1 LIHSIPLANSYG
13 FDGEFPCSDHQDS
26 SGFIT
31 IGSGLTEKVTALQ
44 VQEYYL
50 LGAIIFI
57 GLRRWEEALLFL
69 EFVITSPSHNT
80 ATGFMLEAYQKW
92 MLVACLARGHVSFR
106 ELRQQIDSASNS
118 IVGAGS

>member
-1 LIHSIPLANSYG
+1 MLEEALPVLDNVIHSIPLATSHG

-31 IGSGLTEKVTALQ
+31 NGSGLTEKITVQQ

-57 GLRRWEEALLFL
+57 GLRRWEDALLFL
-69 EFVITSPSHNT
+69 EFVITSPSQNT
-80 ATGFMLEAYQKW
+80 ATGYMLEAYQKW
-92 MLVACLARGHVSFR
+92 ILVACLARGHVGFR
-106 ELRQQIDSASNS
+106 HFSQI
-118 IVGAGS
+118 